1 MQERLSLE
9 QARVAI
15 IAALAGQR
23 LTVESVSTAELA
35 ELHGR
40 TLGETLYA
48 PIALPPFA
56 NSSMDGYALRAADLT
71 DGKLMLQGAMLA
83 GAHAMAGASV
93 NGVDLAK
100 LLPKHCVRVTTGA
113 ALPVGADCVIMQ
125 EQCLIEDQ
133 YVRFNC
139 AATPGAFVRHAG
151 EDFEKGQM
159 ALRIGTRLGAAEIV
173 LVHAFGLRTVRV
185 YARPR
190 VLVLAGGDEL
200 KAAGDKLSHG
210 QIYECN
216 RASLSVMIAALGAH
230 VISAPIMP
238 DSKSAIASALA
249 SAVRTADLVIST
261 GGASVGE
268 ADFLPNSVREMGH
281 VHFYRVR
288 IKPGMPVLFGE
299 INGKPVL
306 SLPGNPVSVFI
317 TFLML
322 AKPAVE
328 MLCGREPTDLAPFS
342 LELSEP
348 IHKTHTRREFVRA
361 VLVRSPLGV
370 TQLGVT
376 PPSVKVRAL
385 EGQGSAML
393 RALVQADG
401 LIDLPEGECELP
413 AGTRVAYLA
422 FRGLLD

>member
-23 LTVESVSTAELA
+23 LTVESVSTAEPA
-35 ELHGR
+35 ELNGR

-56 NSSMDGYALRAADLT
+56 KSSMDGYALRAADLT
-71 DGKLMLQGAMLA
+71 EGKLILQGAALA
-83 GAHAMAGASV
+83 GANVMTG
-93 NGVDLAK
+93 
-100 LLPKHCVRVTTGA
+100 LLPKHCIRVTTGA
-113 ALPVGADCVIMQ
+113 ALPAGADCVIMQ
-125 EQCLIEDQ
+125 EQCLIQDQ

-139 AATPGAFVRHAG
+139 AATLGAFVRHAG

-159 ALRIGTRLGAAEIV
+159 ALRIGTRLGAAEIA

-200 KAAGDKLSHG
+200 KAAGEKLSHG

-216 RASLSVMIAALGAH
+216 RASLNVLIAALGAH
-230 VISAPIMP
+230 VISAPIMS
-238 DSKSAIASALA
+238 DSKLAVASALA
-249 SAVRTADLVIST
+249 SAVRAADLVIST
-261 GGASVGE
+261 GGASVGD
-268 ADFLPNSVREMGH
+268 ADFLPNLVREMGH
-281 VHFYRVR
+281 VNFYRVR
-288 IKPGMPVLFGE
+288 LKPGMPALFGE
-299 INGKPVL
+299 IDGKPVL

-328 MLCGREPTDLAPFS
+328 LLCGREPTDLAPFS

-348 IHKTHTRREFVRA
+348 IHKTHARREFVRA
-361 VLVRSPLGV
+361 ALVRSPLGA
-370 TQLGVT
+370 T

>member
-238 DSKSAIASALA
+238 DSKLAVASALA

-348 IHKTHTRREFVRA
+348 IHKTHARREFVRA

>member
-23 LTVESVSTAELA
+23 LTVESVSTAEPA
-35 ELHGR
+35 ELNGR

-71 DGKLMLQGAMLA
+71 DGKLILQGAALA
-83 GAHAMAGASV
+83 GANVMTG
-93 NGVDLAK
+93 
-100 LLPKHCVRVTTGA
+100 LLPKHCIRVTTGA
-113 ALPVGADCVIMQ
+113 ALPAGADCVIMQ
-125 EQCLIEDQ
+125 EQCLLEDQ

-139 AATPGAFVRHAG
+139 AATLGAFVRHAG

-159 ALRIGTRLGAAEIV
+159 ALRIGTRLGAAEIA

-200 KAAGDKLSHG
+200 KAAGEKLSHG

-216 RASLSVMIAALGAH
+216 RASLNVLIAALGAH
-230 VISAPIMP
+230 VISAPIMS
-238 DSKSAIASALA
+238 DSKLAVASALA
-249 SAVRTADLVIST
+249 SAVRAADLVIST
-261 GGASVGE
+261 GGASVGD
-268 ADFLPNSVREMGH
+268 ADFLPNLVREMGH
-281 VHFYRVR
+281 VNFYRVR
-288 IKPGMPVLFGE
+288 LKPGMPALFGE
-299 INGKPVL
+299 IDGKPVL

-328 MLCGREPTDLAPFS
+328 LLCGREPTDLAPFS

-348 IHKTHTRREFVRA
+348 IHKTHARREFVRA
-361 VLVRSPLGV
+361 ALVRSPLGAA
-370 TQLGVT
+370 

>member
-23 LTVESVSTAELA
+23 LTVESLTTAEPA
-35 ELHGR
+35 ELNGR

-71 DGKLMLQGAMLA
+71 DGKLMLQGAALA
-83 GAHAMAGASV
+83 GAHVMAG
-93 NGVDLAK
+93 

-113 ALPVGADCVIMQ
+113 VLPVGADCVIMQ

-159 ALRIGTRLGAAEIV
+159 ALRIGTRLGAAEIA

-200 KAAGDKLSHG
+200 KAAGDKLSNG

-238 DSKSAIASALA
+238 DSKSAVASALA

-268 ADFLPNSVREMGH
+268 ADFLPNTVREMGH

-288 IKPGMPVLFGE
+288 IKPGMPALFGE

-348 IHKTHTRREFVRA
+348 IHKTHARREFVRA

-376 PPSVKVRAL
+376 PPIVKVRAL

>member
-23 LTVESVSTAELA
+23 LTVESVSTAEPA
-35 ELHGR
+35 ELNGR

-71 DGKLMLQGAMLA
+71 DGKLILQGAALA
-83 GAHAMAGASV
+83 GANVMAG
-93 NGVDLAK
+93 
-100 LLPKHCVRVTTGA
+100 LLPKHCIRVTTGA

-125 EQCLIEDQ
+125 EQCLLEDQ

-139 AATPGAFVRHAG
+139 AATLGAFVRQAG

-159 ALRIGTRLGAAEIV
+159 ALRIGTRLGAAEIA

-200 KAAGDKLSHG
+200 KAAGEKLSHG

-216 RASLSVMIAALGAH
+216 RASLNVLIAALGAH
-230 VISAPIMP
+230 VISAPIMS
-238 DSKSAIASALA
+238 DSKLAVASALA
-249 SAVRTADLVIST
+249 SAVRAADLVIST
-261 GGASVGE
+261 GGASVGD
-268 ADFLPNSVREMGH
+268 ADFLPNLVREMGH
-281 VHFYRVR
+281 VNFYRVR
-288 IKPGMPVLFGE
+288 LKPGMPALFGE
-299 INGKPVL
+299 IDGKPVL

-328 MLCGREPTDLAPFS
+328 LLCGREPTDLAPFS

-348 IHKTHTRREFVRA
+348 IHKTHARREFVRA
-361 VLVRSPLGV
+361 ALVRSPLGA
-370 TQLGVT
+370 T

>member
-23 LTVESVSTAELA
+23 LTVESVSTAEPA
-35 ELHGR
+35 ELNGR

-56 NSSMDGYALRAADLT
+56 KSSMDGYALRAADLT
-71 DGKLMLQGAMLA
+71 EGKLILQGAALA
-83 GAHAMAGASV
+83 GANVMTG
-93 NGVDLAK
+93 
-100 LLPKHCVRVTTGA
+100 LLPKHCIRVTTGA
-113 ALPVGADCVIMQ
+113 ALPAGADCVIMQ
-125 EQCLIEDQ
+125 EQCLIQDQ

-139 AATPGAFVRHAG
+139 AATLGAFVRHAG

-159 ALRIGTRLGAAEIV
+159 ALRIGTRLGAAEIA

-200 KAAGDKLSHG
+200 KAAGEKLSHG

-216 RASLSVMIAALGAH
+216 RASLNVLIAALGAH
-230 VISAPIMP
+230 VISAPIMS
-238 DSKSAIASALA
+238 DSKLAVASALA
-249 SAVRTADLVIST
+249 SAVRAADLVIST
-261 GGASVGE
+261 GGASVGD
-268 ADFLPNSVREMGH
+268 ADFLPNLVREMGH
-281 VHFYRVR
+281 VNFYRVR
-288 IKPGMPVLFGE
+288 LKPGMPALFGE
-299 INGKPVL
+299 IDGKPVL

-328 MLCGREPTDLAPFS
+328 LLCGREPTDLAPFS

-348 IHKTHTRREFVRA
+348 IHKTHARREFVRA
-361 VLVRSPLGV
+361 ALVRSPLGAA
-370 TQLGVT
+370 